1 MFQGLSS
8 LRANEAKA
16 PAKQTE
22 QAKAR
27 AAYLEKYQAGG
38 NAQEGPPKKK
48 RKKAK
53 AAVPVNGFRIIDQD
67 TSGFALSSTADED
80 EEGECSIASWTMKDM
95 QQASCLFSLNPGALC
110 R

>member
-1 MFQGLSS
+1 MFKGLSS

-38 NAQEGPPKKK
+38 TAQEGPPKKK

-67 TSGFALSSTADED
+67 TSGFAVSNAADEV
-80 EEGECSIASWTMKDM
+80 EEGALSVASWAISICNKP
-95 QQASCLFSLNPGALC
+95 LGFLV
-110 R
+110 